1 MWVSLQAVGSG
12 ARPAESRCRLNIF
25 IGTALEKDGHVLYRQ
40 VYDALRARIVDG
52 RYAVG
57 DKLPSEA
64 ELSEEYSVSAIT
76 VKRALDLLRTDGF
89 IVRRPRLGTFVTS
102 ATPNG
107 TTPTEP
113 APRTRPLIGCVVT
126 NFDDTFGS
134 RVVEGLLS
142 GAGVDDPVIL
152 MRSMGDHD
160 LEDASIR
167 SLIDS
172 GVSGLVLQ
180 PSSSEFIPPAA
191 LELVTRRFPLVI
203 LDRVFDGIPVSAV
216 RSDNLAGAM
225 SATEHLLTLGHRSV
239 GFLSAAS
246 HVSSSEERRN
256 GWVHAHAAFHRPLD
270 DTAELRTLDSTIPG
284 STTSAEDDIQR
295 IVAFVREHPHVTA
308 YLAAEYNI
316 ALLLREACRRLG
328 LSIPDDVSVVCFD
341 HPDAAF
347 DASLFRFTHVRQQ
360 QSAIGE
366 RAIDAVRAQIAAPGS
381 IEKVL
386 LPTEL
391 VLGASTAPPRA

>member
-1 MWVSLQAVGSG
+1 M
-12 ARPAESRCRLNIF
+12 
-25 IGTALEKDGHVLYRQ
+25 LYRQ

-64 ELSEEYSVSAIT
+64 ELSEEYSVSSIT

-102 ATPNG
+102 ATPG
-107 TTPTEP
+107 GETTAAP
-113 APRTRPLIGCVVT
+113 ARPTRPLIGCVVT

-134 RVVEGLLS
+134 RVVEGLLA

-167 SLIDS
+167 SLLDS

-225 SATEHLLTLGHRSV
+225 SATEHLLTLGHRTV

-256 GWVHAHAAFHRPLD
+256 GWVHAHAAFHLPLD
-270 DTAELRTLDSTIPG
+270 DSAELRTLDSTIPG
-284 STTSAEDDIQR
+284 STTSTEQDIER
-295 IVAFVREHPHVTA
+295 LVAFVREHPHVTA
-308 YLAAEYNI
+308 YLAGEYNI

-328 LSIPDDVSVVCFD
+328 LSIPGDISVVCFD

-347 DASLFRFTHVRQQ
+347 DTGLFRFTHVRQQ
-360 QSAIGE
+360 QTAIGE
-366 RAIDAVRAQIAAPGS
+366 RAIEAVRAQIAAPGS

-391 VLGASTAPPRA
+391 VLGASTAPPHG

>member
-1 MWVSLQAVGSG
+1 
-12 ARPAESRCRLNIF
+12 
-25 IGTALEKDGHVLYRQ
+25 VLYRQ
-40 VYDALRARIVDG
+40 VYDALRARIIDG
-52 RYAVG
+52 TYAVG

-64 ELSEEYSVSAIT
+64 ELSEEYSVSSIT
-76 VKRALDLLRTDGF
+76 VKRALDLLRTDGL

-102 ATPNG
+102 ATPTG
-107 TTPTEP
+107 AAAPAP

-152 MRSMGDHD
+152 MRSMGDHG

-167 SLIDS
+167 SLIES
-172 GVSGLVLQ
+172 GISGLVLQ

-191 LELVTRRFPLVI
+191 LELVTKRFPLVI

-216 RSDNLAGAM
+216 RSDNLSGAM
-225 SATEHLLTLGHRSV
+225 SATGHLFELGHGAV

-256 GWVHAHAAFHRPLD
+256 GWVHAHAAFHHTLD

-284 STTSAEDDIQR
+284 STTSAEQDIERLQDF
-295 IVAFVREHPHVTA
+295 VAAHPHITA
-308 YLAAEYNI
+308 YLAGEYNI

-328 LSIPDDVSVVCFD
+328 LSIPADISVVCFD

-347 DASLFRFTHVRQQ
+347 DAGLFRFTHVRQQ
-360 QSAIGE
+360 QTAIGE

-381 IEKVL
+381 IERVL

-391 VLGASTAPPRA
+391 VEGASTAPPPSPGT

>member
-1 MWVSLQAVGSG
+1 M
-12 ARPAESRCRLNIF
+12 
-25 IGTALEKDGHVLYRQ
+25 LYRQ
-40 VYDALRARIVDG
+40 VYDALRGRILEG

-64 ELSEEYSVSAIT
+64 ELSEEYSVSSIT
-76 VKRALDLLRTDGF
+76 VKRALDLLRTDGL

-102 ATPNG
+102 ATPTG
-107 TTPTEP
+107 TANAATP

-142 GAGVDDPVIL
+142 GAGVDDPVVL

-167 SLIDS
+167 SLIES
-172 GVSGLVLQ
+172 GISGLVLQ

-191 LELVTRRFPLVI
+191 LELVTKRFPLVI

-225 SATEHLLTLGHRSV
+225 AATGHLFELGHQAV

-256 GWVHAHAAFHRPLD
+256 GWVHAHAAFHHTLD
-270 DTAELRTLDSTIPG
+270 ETAELRTLDSTIPG
-284 STTSAEDDIQR
+284 STTSAEQDIERLQD
-295 IVAFVREHPHVTA
+295 FVSAHPHVTA
-308 YLAAEYNI
+308 YLAGEYNI
-316 ALLLREACRRLG
+316 ALMLREACRRLG
-328 LSIPDDVSVVCFD
+328 LSIPDDISVVCFD

-347 DASLFRFTHVRQQ
+347 DAGLFRFTHVRQQ
-360 QSAIGE
+360 QTAIGE
-366 RAIDAVRAQIAAPGS
+366 RAIEAVRAQIAAPGS
-381 IEKVL
+381 IERVL

-391 VLGASTAPPRA
+391 VEGASTAAPPAP

>member
-1 MWVSLQAVGSG
+1 
-12 ARPAESRCRLNIF
+12 
-25 IGTALEKDGHVLYRQ
+25 VLYRQ
-40 VYDALRARIVDG
+40 VYDALRARIVEG

-64 ELSEEYSVSAIT
+64 ELSEEYSVSSIT

-102 ATPNG
+102 ATPAG
-107 TTPTEP
+107 DTPS
-113 APRTRPLIGCVVT
+113 APSGRTRPLIGCVVT

-152 MRSMGDHD
+152 MRSMGNHD

-225 SATEHLLTLGHRSV
+225 SATEHLLTLGHRTV
-239 GFLSAAS
+239 GFVSAAS

-284 STTSAEDDIQR
+284 STSSAEEDIER
-295 IVAFVREHPHVTA
+295 LMAFVGEHAHVTA

-328 LSIPDDVSVVCFD
+328 LSIPADISVVCFD

-347 DASLFRFTHVRQQ
+347 DAGLFRFTHVRQQ